1 MILIWSSF
9 TQIRALLR
17 LRFEA
22 EETHVDFGSVPSESM
37 KKIKRNKKIPP
48 ASTTIV
54 GKIKNRLACRTNR
67 YL

>member
-22 EETHVDFGSVPSESM
+22 EQTHVDFGSVPKRVD
-37 KKIKRNKKIPP
+37 KKKPRKKTKKHQLPP
-48 ASTTIV
+48 ALL
-54 GKIKNRLACRTNR
+54 GKLKTD
-67 YL
+67 

>member
-22 EETHVDFGSVPSESM
+22 EETHVDFGSVPKRVD
-37 KKIKRNKKIPP
+37 KKTKKKQKQHQLPP
-48 ASTTIV
+48 ALL
-54 GKIKNRLACRTNR
+54 GKLKKRLARRTNR
-67 YL
+67 YP